1 MKGGLGVGELITP
14 QEAAKMLKVSD
25 QTIRKMIK
33 RGDLKAYKVGC
44 RWRIEQGEINKLLK
58 QAKV

>member
-1 MKGGLGVGELITP
+1 MGELITP